1 MFLSFFYEDD
11 SGIDSSIKS
20 TAETRLKDVVEING
34 KDAIRY
40 RVRQERGSENPMK
53 VSTQAELDEFLRE
66 FDEALS
72 EPAPEEHWVEDVVL
86 EDFDKG
92 SKCKDRSLH
101 LGNLALPR

>member
-66 FDEALS
+66 FDKALS

-86 EDFDKG
+86 EDFDKEG
-92 SKCKDRSLH
+92 KARIKAYI
-101 LGNLALPR
+101 LGI